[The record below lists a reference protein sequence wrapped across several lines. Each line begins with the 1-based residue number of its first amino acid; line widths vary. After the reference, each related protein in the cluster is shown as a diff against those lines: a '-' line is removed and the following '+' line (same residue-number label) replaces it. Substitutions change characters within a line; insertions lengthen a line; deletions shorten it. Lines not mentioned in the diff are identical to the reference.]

1 MITSGRVKIHLTP
14 GCQKLHVIADNYQLL
29 ILTAPK
35 APARL
40 AQWCAP
46 RAPAGLGQCAEGAR
60 RAGLVIQLRERVEP
74 WLDTL
79 TPDPD
84 TTPTP
89 RHSDTNSVNRH
100 SVRHSDTARLVPG
113 WRVYAPKALAG
124 AVLGQ
129 CAEGARRV

>member
-1 MITSGRVKIHLTP
+1 MQVSAESIWHALSGSLSHQAGVITSGRVKIHLTP

-100 SVRHSDTARLVPG
+100 LIDT
-113 WRVYAPKALAG
+113 
-124 AVLGQ
+124 
-129 CAEGARRV
+129 